1 MIGNNYCVPRAGVG
15 RWYRICGCI
24 SRRFRFVA
32 GVCVGRI
39 HSMYMFPMTF
49 DEFLLANGKNL
60 LMETRDQAYR
70 LAGAVRQFDCDG
82 FVR

>member
-1 MIGNNYCVPRAGVG
+1 MKPSPAAVSPIFARYDAGASG
-15 RWYRICGCI
+15 ASY
-24 SRRFRFVA
+24 A
-32 GVCVGRI
+32 GKT
-39 HSMYMFPMTF
+39 MTF
-49 DEFLLANGKNL
+49 DEFLLANGENL